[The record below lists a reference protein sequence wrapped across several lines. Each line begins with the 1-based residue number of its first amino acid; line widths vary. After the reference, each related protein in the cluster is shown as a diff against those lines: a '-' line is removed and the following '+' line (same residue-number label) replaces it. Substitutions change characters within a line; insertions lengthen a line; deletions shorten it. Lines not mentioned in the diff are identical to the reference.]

1 VHTKSICTL
10 LILLAI
16 ALNLAATA
24 ASQTIPPRPLPP
36 PGSVSNADAVPE
48 DENRARIEADMAKRA
63 NQERQAQL
71 KRDTDKLLKLAN
83 ELKAY
88 VDKSNE
94 HVLSLDVVKKADE
107 IEKLAR
113 SVKDKMKGPN

>member
-1 VHTKSICTL
+1 VHIKPIFN
-10 LILLAI
+10 LLAVLAIVVCLPAI
-16 ALNLAATA
+16 ASSQIAT
-24 ASQTIPPRPLPP
+24 
-36 PGSVSNADAVPE
+36 PGSVPRGAAANPDSSPE
-48 DENRARIEADMAKRA
+48 DQDRARIEADMAKRA

-71 KRDTDKLLKLAN
+71 VRDTDKLVKLAN